1 MSKTVVKAGGLSLS
15 DNFAFTGTVSG
26 VFDDDK
32 IVNDLSSLA
41 LREASNED
49 RVAYNSN
56 SSSVDVF
63 QDDSGIDTTSSTER
77 NSSEYVSSLTSANTY
92 GTGDRTSVY
101 TITNNTGKSIEGNLN
116 NWVDGATGNDT
127 NDSWYFSANAQ
138 AISTGNNIHFDL
150 GSGNSKVFTGM
161 KIFENTASGTG
172 LGAWRIQLSN
182 DNSNWDTAPIGGSN
196 EFTWGPSDGNGTTE
210 HTWTNTTAYRY
221 IRLKAEGAQT
231 GNQKYQQE
239 IQWRELVET
248 VNASGNFTGTTIT
261 APSSVSSM
269 GAIITY
275 QDNQGTNALNTDII
289 LQLSADGGSNFTTAT
304 LEALPDFSTGIK
316 MAKVND
322 VSVTAGTSLKYKIL
336 FANQSSGSKEARI
349 RGVSLQY

>member
-196 EFTWGPSDGNGTTE
+196 EFTWGPSD
-210 HTWTNTTAYRY
+210 
-221 IRLKAEGAQT
+221 
-231 GNQKYQQE
+231 
-239 IQWRELVET
+239 
-248 VNASGNFTGTTIT
+248 
-261 APSSVSSM
+261 
-269 GAIITY
+269 
-275 QDNQGTNALNTDII
+275 
-289 LQLSADGGSNFTTAT
+289 
-304 LEALPDFSTGIK
+304 
-316 MAKVND
+316 
-322 VSVTAGTSLKYKIL
+322 
-336 FANQSSGSKEARI
+336 
-349 RGVSLQY
+349 